1 MSMQQAIGN
10 PNPGGFSA
18 AAYQQQQQELQK
30 KRQTMPESVSE
41 MLRKRQ
47 MQKMRGSENAGG
59 QPQHMGNMGGQGQ
72 YKRY

>member
-1 MSMQQAIGN
+1 M
-10 PNPGGFSA
+10 

-47 MQKMRGSENAGG
+47 MQKMRGSDNAG
-59 QPQHMGNMGGQGQ
+59 QQHMNNMGGQGQ